1 MRARNRAI
9 AALSA
14 AAVLALPASALADQ
28 SALSGYGYVGG
39 VTQSDVGG
47 GDGHQGSSTRT
58 VVRAQGTDSGSG
70 SLPFTGFDAL
80 AVGAVGVLLAGAGVS
95 LRRLSVRNSAVS

>member
-1 MRARNRAI
+1 MRARSRAI
-9 AALSA
+9 AAVTA
-14 AAVLALPASALADQ
+14 AAALALPASALADS

-47 GDGHQGSSTRT
+47 HQGSSTRT
-58 VVRAQGTDSGSG
+58 VVRAEGTDSGSG

-80 AVGAVGVLLAGAGVS
+80 AVGAVGVVLAGAGMS
-95 LRRLSVRNSAVS
+95 LRGLSARNSAV

>member
-1 MRARNRAI
+1 MRARSRAI
-9 AALSA
+9 AAVTA
-14 AAVLALPASALADQ
+14 AAALALPASALADS

-47 GDGHQGSSTRT
+47 GGGHQGSSTRT
-58 VVRAQGTDSGSG
+58 VVHVEGTDSGSG

-80 AVGAVGVLLAGAGVS
+80 AVGAVGVVLAGAGMS
-95 LRRLSVRNSAVS
+95 LRRLSARNSAV

>member
-1 MRARNRAI
+1 MRARSRAI
-9 AALSA
+9 AAVTA
-14 AAVLALPASALADQ
+14 AAALALPASALADS

-47 GDGHQGSSTRT
+47 GGHQGSSTRT
-58 VVRAQGTDSGSG
+58 IVRAEGTDSGSG

-80 AVGAVGVLLAGAGVS
+80 AVGAMGIVLAGAGMS
-95 LRRLSVRNSAVS
+95 LRRLSARNSAV